1 MSSFDSLQ
9 PRILLVDCDAFYV
22 QVARLE
28 DPDGAGRAEFL
39 IVGGSATGRGVVT
52 SASYSCRA
60 MGVRSAMPTGR
71 ALQLCPQA
79 TVAPVSRSA
88 CSERS
93 QRVRA
98 ALVDLAPVVQAAS
111 IDEFY
116 LDFTGTERLLK
127 GESLEDTARR
137 VKREVFASSKIRV
150 SVGGGVNRLVAKLAV
165 GRAKPDG
172 VFIVAPGDEATFVA
186 ELELAQLPGVGPA
199 LLAALRD
206 KGLHTV
212 ADVRRVDPAWL
223 ARWFGDSRARWL
235 RRRVFGVD
243 DSRVSSHEAR
253 KSVSSER
260 TFSRDLH
267 RTDELERELLRLT
280 VSVAGTMRA
289 KGLRARTLTVKIRD
303 SDFKTRQRAH
313 TFPEAVESESVL
325 YPTARDLLGDLR
337 RRRRTGARLLGVGL
351 TNFSERDASR
361 QLALFDQPDDPERES
376 ERDRLL
382 AHTVD
387 RLRSRFGRDAVLPG
401 RIVQHP
407 RVTRP
412 SDSSEPEG
420 P

>member
-1 MSSFDSLQ
+1 MSSFDSLR
-9 PRILLVDCDAFYV
+9 PRILLVDCDAFFV

-39 IVGGSATGRGVVT
+39 IVGGSASGRGVVT

-93 QRVRA
+93 RRVRA
-98 ALVDLAPVVQAAS
+98 ALEDLSPVVQAAS

-127 GESLEDTARR
+127 GETLEDTARR
-137 VKREVFASSKIRV
+137 VKDDVFAASEIRV

-172 VFIVAPGDEATFVA
+172 VFIVAPGDEAAFVA
-186 ELELAQLPGVGPA
+186 ELELGQIPGIGPA
-199 LLAALRD
+199 LLASLQD
-206 KGLHTV
+206 KGLKTV

-223 ARWFGDSRARWL
+223 ERWFGDSRAGWL

-243 DSRVSSHEAR
+243 DSRVSRHEPR
-253 KSVSSER
+253 KSISSER
-260 TFSRDLH
+260 TFFRDLH
-267 RTDELERELLRLT
+267 RVEDLERELLRLT
-280 VSVAGTMRA
+280 VSVAGTMRT

-325 YPTARDLLGDLR
+325 YPTARDLLADLR

-351 TNFSERDASR
+351 TNFTSGDSSR
-361 QLALFDQPDDPERES
+361 QLALFEGDDDPERES

-387 RLRSRFGRDAVLPG
+387 GLRSRFGHDAVLPG
-401 RIVQHP
+401 RIVRGP
-407 RVTRP
+407 RPPRTDDP
-412 SDSSEPEG
+412 SDPAEP
-420 P
+420 

>member
-39 IVGGSATGRGVVT
+39 IVGGSASGRGVVT
-52 SASYSCRA
+52 SASYACRA

-79 TVAPVSRSA
+79 TVAPVSRAA
-88 CSERS
+88 CSARS
-93 QRVRA
+93 RRVKA

-116 LDFTGTERLLK
+116 LDFTGTERLLR
-127 GESLEDTARR
+127 GEALEETADR
-137 VKREVFASSKIRV
+137 VRREVFAASEIRV

-172 VFIVAPGDEATFVA
+172 VFIVAPGDEADFVA
-186 ELELAQLPGVGPA
+186 ELELARLPGVGPA
-199 LLAALRD
+199 LLATLRD
-206 KGLHTV
+206 KGLHSV

-223 ARWFGDSRARWL
+223 GRWLGESRAHWL
-235 RRRVFGVD
+235 RRRVFGED
-243 DSRVSSHEAR
+243 DSRVTSREAR

-260 TFSRDLH
+260 TFSRDLN

-280 VSVAGTMRA
+280 VSVAGAMRA
-289 KGLRARTLTVKIRD
+289 EGLRARTLTVKIRD

-313 TFPEAVESESVL
+313 TFPEAVESEAVL
-325 YPTARDLLGDLR
+325 YPTARELLSDLR
-337 RRRRTGARLLGVGL
+337 RRRKTGTRLLGVGL
-351 TNFSERDASR
+351 TNFTERDSSR
-361 QLALFDQPDDPERES
+361 QLALFEQSGDPERES
-376 ERDRLL
+376 DRDRRL

-401 RIVQHP
+401 RIVRGSSP
-407 RVTRP
+407 TRND
-412 SDSSEPEG
+412 DSSDPG
-420 P
+420 TP

>member
-1 MSSFDSLQ
+1 MSSPDTPP

-28 DPDGAGRAEFL
+28 DPEGAGRAEFL
-39 IVGGSATGRGVVT
+39 IVGGSASGRGVVT

-60 MGVRSAMPTGR
+60 MGVKSAMPTGR

-88 CSERS
+88 CADRS
-93 QRVRA
+93 RRVRE

-127 GESLEDTARR
+127 GETLEETARR
-137 VKREVFASSKIRV
+137 VKRDVFAASEIRV

-172 VFIVAPGDEATFVA
+172 VFIVAPGAEPEFVA
-186 ELELAQLPGVGPA
+186 ELELAQLPGIGPA
-199 LLAALRD
+199 LLASLRD

-212 ADVRRVDPAWL
+212 ADVRRVDVAWL
-223 ARWFGDSRARWL
+223 ERWFGESRARWL

-243 DSRVSSHEAR
+243 DSQVSSHEAR
-253 KSVSSER
+253 KSISSER
-260 TFSRDLH
+260 TFFRDLH
-267 RTDELERELLRLT
+267 KTDDLERELLRLT
-280 VSVAGTMRA
+280 VSVSGTMRA

-313 TFPEAVESESVL
+313 TFPEAVESETVL
-325 YPTARDLLGDLR
+325 YPTARDLLADLR

-351 TNFSERDASR
+351 TNFTPGDASR
-361 QLALFDQPDDPERES
+361 QLVLFDEPGNPERES

-387 RLRSRFGRDAVLPG
+387 ELRSRFGRDAVLPG
-401 RIVQHP
+401 RIVRGP
-407 RVTRP
+407 RPPRADDA
-412 SDSSEPEG
+412 SNPEK